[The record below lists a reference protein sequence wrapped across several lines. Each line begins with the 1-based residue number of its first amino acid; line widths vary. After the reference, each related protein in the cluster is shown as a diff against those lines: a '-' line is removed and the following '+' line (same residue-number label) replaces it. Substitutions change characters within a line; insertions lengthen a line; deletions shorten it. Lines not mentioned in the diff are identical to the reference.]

1 MSRVNPKEKYRTLIE
16 KNADYQIERFE
27 AGAVFRSTVNAK
39 VFTLPE
45 STVDTDTV
53 EAVFE
58 VECVSNTCSVIP
70 FAGDVISYKGVSPI
84 AQIFLNTAS
93 DRVQLFC
100 SSAGFWD
107 LVEYTGNP
115 LLDAVPI
122 SDYSTTLQQA
132 YEAGAAIVP
141 TVADGD
147 LAVSPV
153 GAISMQL
160 DLTLVTGGADG
171 FRVVDATDL
180 VEIVEDG
187 TGGLNHREIVQ
198 SHDIDSVDGY
208 ARGDGVPNPLN
219 PDEWSLSSGNLG
231 VGRTCQIDTV
241 HYKHLQTAAPAE
253 TLAEWDVNVHNK
265 AVGGKAFVLCAS
277 NAIPPHIMRW
287 EVTFAAYGFNAGAA
301 VVYAQ
306 TVAQTENSHGDLD
319 RDVTVDGVAGGVAGV
334 VRLRG
339 TGVANDAWSI
349 RLEIEETT
357 VPTV

>member
-1 MSRVNPKEKYRTLIE
+1 MANNRVNPKEDYRLLVE
-16 KNADYQIERFE
+16 KAVDYTITRFE
-27 AGAVFRSTVNAK
+27 SGSVFRSTVNAVK
-39 VFTLPE
+39 FTLPD
-45 STVDTDTV
+45 STADADVV
-53 EAVFE
+53 GAVFE

-70 FAGDVISYKGVSPI
+70 SVGGDVISYKGVSPI

-198 SHDIDSVDGY
+198 SHDIDSVGGY
-208 ARGDGVPNPLN
+208 ARGDGVPNPFN
-219 PDEWSLSSGNLG
+219 FDEWSLSSGNLG
-231 VGRTCQIDTV
+231 VGST
-241 HYKHLQTAAPAE
+241 
-253 TLAEWDVNVHNK
+253 
-265 AVGGKAFVLCAS
+265 
-277 NAIPPHIMRW
+277 
-287 EVTFAAYGFNAGAA
+287 
-301 VVYAQ
+301 
-306 TVAQTENSHGDLD
+306 
-319 RDVTVDGVAGGVAGV
+319 
-334 VRLRG
+334 
-339 TGVANDAWSI
+339 
-349 RLEIEETT
+349 
-357 VPTV
+357 